1 MTGKMAGFASSPTSS
16 STKAEGT
23 EPTRQEIN
31 EFFKK
36 LKAIPDNKVLLFA
49 STSLVKLVIL

>member
-49 STSLVKLVIL
+49 STSLI